1 MSDPTLSEEIRREV
15 ARLAPRDQRRVLE
28 FIRGLTPSRANGTP
42 GRALVRFAGT
52 LPPGEADAMLRAID
66 EGCER
71 IDARDW

>member
-1 MSDPTLSEEIRREV
+1 MSDPSLSEEIRREV

-52 LPPGEADAMLRAID
+52 LPPAEADAMLRAID